1 MKLRLARIGKAL
13 KAVAKDEKNRREFM
27 RACEKLKKKHAKV
40 NDIRL
45 QMLKAC
51 LREMDAIGF
60 PVTAEEKDLMAEII
74 KLYDKTLS
82 ELSQDINRF
91 RGYIEE

>member
-45 QMLKAC
+45 KMLKTC
-51 LREMDAIGF
+51 LREMDAIGI
-60 PVTAEEKDLMAEII
+60 PVTAEEKELMTRAIE
-74 KLYDKTLS
+74 LYDKTLQ
-82 ELSQDINRF
+82 ELKDDVNRF
-91 RGYIEE
+91 RGYLEL